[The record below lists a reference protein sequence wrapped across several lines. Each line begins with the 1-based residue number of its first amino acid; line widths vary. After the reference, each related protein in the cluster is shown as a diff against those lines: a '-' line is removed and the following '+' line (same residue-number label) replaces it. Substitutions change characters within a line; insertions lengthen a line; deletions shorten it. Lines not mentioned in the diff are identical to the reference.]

1 MCLHVNLIRTGC
13 LHVLISKRRQYTR
26 THTTH
31 CTHTHAHI
39 KIGTVTVQ
47 LIAAIVSS
55 PALSPAPSS
64 CFACLLVSF
73 VFACL
78 WFFCYFSYFLPQWPS
93 FCASKALCV
102 CLVGGGRCLICCN
115 LRKVLVE
122 IHLICCHFSKLSS
135 DTLSMQFL
143 VVPHTLSLSV
153 GIFPYFAYF
162 CHDMLRDV
170 NLLQTSRQKIQN
182 FTKS

>member
-31 CTHTHAHI
+31 CAHTHTHAHI
-39 KIGTVTVQ
+39 MIGTVTVQ
-47 LIAAIVSS
+47 LLAVIVSS

-73 VFACL
+73 VFACI

-102 CLVGGGRCLICCN
+102 SLCVCVLWVGGRCLICCN

-122 IHLICCHFSKLSS
+122 IHLICCHFSKLPS

-153 GIFPYFAYF
+153 GIFSLICLF
-162 CHDMLRDV
+162 L
-170 NLLQTSRQKIQN
+170 SRYVEGC
-182 FTKS
+182 

>member
-31 CTHTHAHI
+31 CAHTHIHAHI
-39 KIGTVTVQ
+39 MIGTVTVQ
-47 LIAAIVSS
+47 LLAVIVSS

-73 VFACL
+73 VFACI
-78 WFFCYFSYFLPQWPS
+78 WFFFLFLLFFATMTFFLCKQGFVCVS
-93 FCASKALCV
+93 VCV
-102 CLVGGGRCLICCN
+102 CVSWVGGRCLICCN

-122 IHLICCHFSKLSS
+122 IHLICCHFSKFPS

-153 GIFPYFAYF
+153 GNFSLF
-162 CHDMLRDV
+162 CLF
-170 NLLQTSRQKIQN
+170 LSRYVEGC
-182 FTKS
+182 